1 MEIRILSLM
10 LLLIG
15 TLAGTAP
22 AQQQCVVENEEYAVL
37 AAILFPYPAEIP
49 PNVKTD
55 IEKQAYLAAQDVRL
69 DGFHGSSYTIEDRSM
84 PAKISKGTD
93 PQMVQDFNRRNESH
107 CKWTGE
113 KLLSHLPSGKT
124 AAFVKPKDAGKI
136 SSLAL
141 GRGEE
146 APGRLMSTEI
156 TRLSRPGF
164 NKARTQAV
172 AEVDL
177 IADPEMGVGYRVYL
191 QKSPETG
198 KWILTSAERTRMY

>member
-10 LLLIG
+10 LLLFG
-15 TLAGTAP
+15 TLSGAAP

-37 AAILFPYPAEIP
+37 AAILFPNPAEIP
-49 PNVKTD
+49 PNMKTD

-69 DGFHGSSYTIEDRSM
+69 DGFHGSSYTIEDQSM
-84 PAKISKGTD
+84 PAKISKSTD

-107 CKWTGE
+107 CKWTAE

-124 AAFVKPKDAGKI
+124 TAFVKPKDAGEI
-136 SSLAL
+136 SSLAP

-146 APGRLMSTEI
+146 APGQLRSTEI

-191 QKSPETG
+191 QKSPKTG